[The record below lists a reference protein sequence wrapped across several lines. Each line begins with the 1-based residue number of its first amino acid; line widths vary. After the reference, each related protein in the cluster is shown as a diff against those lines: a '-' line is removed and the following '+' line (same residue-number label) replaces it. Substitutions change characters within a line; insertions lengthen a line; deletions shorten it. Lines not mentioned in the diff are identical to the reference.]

1 MDTNLLFIHHGTR
14 VSVTRMTMGKLLDLQ
29 SAHNFARVHKSY
41 VAALRAIQKI
51 ERHQAKVEEVV
62 ALLARSYRGMLEEP
76 LLARS

>member
-1 MDTNLLFIHHGTR
+1 
-14 VSVTRMTMGKLLDLQ
+14 
-29 SAHNFARVHKSY
+29 VHKSY